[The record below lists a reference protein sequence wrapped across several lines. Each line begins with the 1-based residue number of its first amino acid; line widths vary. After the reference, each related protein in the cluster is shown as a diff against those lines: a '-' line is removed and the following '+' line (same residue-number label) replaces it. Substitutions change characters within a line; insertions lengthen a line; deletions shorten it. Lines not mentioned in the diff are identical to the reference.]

1 MARISLW
8 KLWSISKT
16 NNRSVDSLAA
26 RKPRRENEEQ
36 LRGAAEE
43 TGGESV
49 RPSSSLKSCVLLIM
63 NHDYLSFS
71 SQSISLH
78 SSRVHLL
85 CGGFFDS
92 FFFCCCGDVALFAL
106 CVMWSLCVSL
116 WCGPVWISITSFLWS
131 GLCSVVRMAMG
142 REHGENQRGLCKGQQ
157 EVSER
162 SAVSQRT
169 SEWD

>member
-8 KLWSISKT
+8 KPWSISKT

-26 RKPRRENEEQ
+26 RKPRQDQRHAGENEEQ

-49 RPSSSLKSCVLLIM
+49 RPSSSLKSCMLLIM

-92 FFFCCCGDVALFAL
+92 FFLLWNCGFICSACDVVSLRVP
-106 CVMWSLCVSL
+106 VMWPRLDFHHFLLVV
-116 WCGPVWISITSFLWS
+116 GPVF
-131 GLCSVVRMAMG
+131 G
-142 REHGENQRGLCKGQQ
+142 RQDGDG
-157 EVSER
+157 
-162 SAVSQRT
+162 
-169 SEWD
+169 